1 MSKTHFQLLLMLY
14 FFFIVLVNNTSQN
27 NADLQQ
33 SNFLHLNKMRWQ
45 EKASFLMGKIDIN
58 IG

>member
-1 MSKTHFQLLLMLY
+1 MLY
-14 FFFIVLVNNTSQN
+14 VSFIVLVNNTSQN